1 MLLIKENGVTFRWH
15 YRLQL
20 RGFYSFDRQHTSF
33 YINSQDKVDEA
44 LGNDEVI
51 IQSNLIRKSIT
62 PEDILR
68 DYLTENETISTSLP
82 FQYDSQS
89 SSEPRTLLD
98 AWEAA
103 IRDGV
108 KKGTFGIGDKI
119 SDEITLRAFRQDP
132 LTIALDDNEVL
143 IHASLC
149 TQLIVEPPRPDP
161 PDSSE
166 SPESGEGVDPLPNE
180 SPKKIIS
187 IRFTLP
193 QGKVSNVAQHLNQLQ
208 TSFQNMQ
215 IELKASDGEISR
227 EAYEEFKEKFRELD
241 IEIEEV

>member
-1 MLLIKENGVTFRWH
+1 MLREAWEAGIRQGV
-15 YRLQL
+15 
-20 RGFYSFDRQHTSF
+20 
-33 YINSQDKVDEA
+33 QDGLFALGEKVGGKLVPCYFKITPLEVT

-51 IQSNLIRKSIT
+51 IQSNLIKESIT

-68 DYLTENETISTSLP
+68 DYLTENETISTSQP

-103 IRDGV
+103 IREGV

-119 SDEITLRAFRQDP
+119 GDEIALRAFRQDP
-132 LTIALDDNEVL
+132 LTIALGDNEVL

-149 TQLIVEPPRPDP
+149 TQLIVEPPRSDP
-161 PDSSE
+161 SDSGE
-166 SPESGEGVDPLPNE
+166 SPENGEGVDPLSNE
-180 SPKKIIS
+180 SPKKTIG

-193 QGKVSNVAQHLNQLQ
+193 QGKVSNVAQLLNQLQ
-208 TSFQNMQ
+208 SKFQNMQ
-215 IELKASDGEISR
+215 LELKASNGEISQG
-227 EAYEEFKEKFRELD
+227 AYEELKDNLRALG